1 MAEPGARRPVDLDDV
16 PALLAADPAQMLR
29 AVASGGGQV
38 RRALLEV
45 DRHALARVAAEGRPR
60 GLVVGGMGG
69 SGISGDVLLA
79 VTGPATPVPTQLVRT
94 HTLPG
99 WVGALDVVVAV
110 SCSGTTEETLVLA
123 REAARRG
130 ARLVAIASAG
140 SPLAALA
147 AGCGGVVLP
156 VDAQGLMP
164 RASLWT
170 LATPLLLLGAA
181 LGITTVAEIDLMRA
195 ADVLD
200 EVAQANGVEVPVAT
214 NEAKTLAMLL
224 AESWPV
230 AWGESPL
237 AAVAAYRLACQL
249 NENAKL
255 PCVWGALPEVA
266 HNQIVAFDG
275 RYGARANPADD
286 LFRDPVE
293 DGPPPPRTQLVVL
306 RDPQAEAVDARRC
319 DLALDLA
326 TTRGMRPFTIGSGP
340 GPAVARLASLV
351 ASCDWASVYA
361 ALALGEDPTPI
372 GPIGELKARLAAS
385 P

>member
-1 MAEPGARRPVDLDDV
+1 MSGPGDGRPVDLDDL
-16 PALLAADPAQMLR
+16 PALLAADPAMMLR
-29 AVASGGGQV
+29 AVASGGAQM

-45 DRHALARVAAEGRPR
+45 DRDALARFASDGRPR

-79 VTGPATPVPTQLVRT
+79 VAGPAAPVPLQQVRS

-99 WVGALDVVVAV
+99 WVGPLDVVVAV
-110 SCSGTTEETLVLA
+110 SCSGTTEETLLLA

-130 ARLVAIASAG
+130 ARLVAIATEG
-140 SPLAALA
+140 SPLAAFA
-147 AGCGGVVLP
+147 AGAGGVVIP

-181 LGITTVAEIDLMRA
+181 LGVANVAEADLLRA
-195 ADVLD
+195 ADALD
-200 EVAQANGVEVPVAT
+200 EVAKANGVEVPVAT
-214 NEAKTLAMLL
+214 NEAKTLAMSL
-224 AESWPV
+224 AESWPSV
-230 AWGESPL
+230 WGESPL

-255 PCVWGALPEVA
+255 PCVWGALPEAA

-275 RYGARANPADD
+275 RYGARANLVDD

-306 RDPQAEAVDARRC
+306 RDPAAEPADTRRC

-326 TTRGMRPFTIGSGP
+326 TARGMRPFTLAAESGH
-340 GPAVARLASLV
+340 AVVRLASLI
-351 ASCDWASVYA
+351 AMCDWASVYTA
-361 ALALGEDPTPI
+361 VALGEDPTPI
-372 GPIGELKARLAAS
+372 GPISELKARLGD
-385 P
+385 